1 MLIIFFTERERQL
14 NAVIEDPFFM
24 CACPAYLPFFLL
36 FLLILTLFYLRLGG
50 KQPVESN
57 YIPKSI
63 IFFLTQKRN
72 QYKFVPP
79 LHYVDGSKT
88 AHIKI

>member
-24 CACPAYLPFFLL
+24 CACPALFYLPFFLL

-57 YIPKSI
+57 FIPKRI
-63 IFFLTQKRN
+63 IFF
-72 QYKFVPP
+72 
-79 LHYVDGSKT
+79 
-88 AHIKI
+88 